1 MGTCKASG
9 KVKNRPRKMKVQ
21 GLRRRS
27 SSASNKHRLV
37 PVKARGFHKDSLQL
51 NMNRAGIETRYEIDK
66 NGTIR
71 RLKE

>member
-21 GLRRRS
+21 GIRMGDQNRK
-27 SSASNKHRLV
+27 NKHRLI

-51 NMNRAGIETRYEIDK
+51 NMNRVGIETRYEIDK